1 MYETLYVISNI
12 ARWLNIPKIERRE
25 ECFVFKLEARFR
37 RYFVYSFVSSPI
49 DIVAIEILAGSS
61 LGSCYLNPCL
71 RIYSISPILKLQNKI
86 SHLSFPGSRRVNADP
101 DLERRITTPIL
112 NIDLWTS
119 SLDRVSINLYNLERK
134 LSWDSFR
141 GIFNASPWIIRE
153 KLPWKLW
160 FQTKLRY
167 LITLKLV
174 IIDDL
179 LRPFN
184 KRGNN

>member
-12 ARWLNIPKIERRE
+12 ARWLNIPKIERKE
-25 ECFVFKLEARFR
+25 DWFVFKLEARFR

-134 LSWDSFR
+134 LSWNFQCFAMNHS
-141 GIFNASPWIIRE
+141 RE
-153 KLPWKLW
+153 IMIP
-160 FQTKLRY
+160 
-167 LITLKLV
+167 
-174 IIDDL
+174 
-179 LRPFN
+179 N
-184 KRGNN
+184 KVTILYHTQACDYRRFVTSL

>member
-37 RYFVYSFVSSPI
+37 RYFVYSFISSPI
-49 DIVAIEILAGSS
+49 DIVAIEILAGSL

-86 SHLSFPGSRRVNADP
+86 SHLSFPEEDKCGSGFIATYNDTDFV
-101 DLERRITTPIL
+101 
-112 NIDLWTS
+112 WTS

-134 LSWDSFR
+134 LSWNFQCFAMNHS
-141 GIFNASPWIIRE
+141 RE
-153 KLPWKLW
+153 IMIP
-160 FQTKLRY
+160 
-167 LITLKLV
+167 
-174 IIDDL
+174 
-179 LRPFN
+179 N
-184 KRGNN
+184 KVTILYHTQACDYRRFVTFL

>member
-25 ECFVFKLEARFR
+25 ECFVFKLEARFHW
-37 RYFVYSFVSSPI
+37 YFVYSFVSSPI

-86 SHLSFPGSRRVNADP
+86 SHLSFPEEDKCGSGFIATYNDTDFV
-101 DLERRITTPIL
+101 
-112 NIDLWTS
+112 WTS

-167 LITLKLV
+167 FTTFKLV
-174 IIDDL
+174 IIDDY
-179 LRPFN
+179 RRSFN